1 MADESTLEGTVE
13 RIVFTNAENQF
24 TVLRLRVE
32 GEAGLATVVG
42 QLPPL
47 SPGEGVRFTGAW
59 TRDRRFGR
67 QFQARGFELSLPSTE
82 KGLARYL
89 VSVSKGIGEEKARR
103 IVDRFG
109 ESTPQVIEET
119 PERLLEVD
127 GIGPALAKR
136 IRDGWA
142 RERGVREVM
151 VYLRG
156 HDISPRLAMKIWK
169 AYGAR
174 SVERVRENPYAVA
187 TEIEGIGWKTADR
200 IARSLGV
207 PPDAPARIEAGALFL
222 LGEWADQGHT
232 CASREYFER
241 RAADFLETDPGSVEA
256 AIERLLAR
264 RALRERHDAERGP
277 LVFLPRLDGA
287 EREVAADLAR
297 LAGATTTDP
306 PRDLDERLAAAITE
320 GGIELGER
328 QRLAL
333 ATVLHERILVVTG
346 GPGTGK
352 TTLVRI
358 VIRLLERLGVSVL
371 LAAPTG
377 RAAKRLSEA
386 TDRPASTLHRLLEWD
401 PRSGVFGRGRARPL
415 EAKAVIVDEASMIDL
430 LLMQALA
437 AAIPTGALLL
447 LVGDTDQLPPVG
459 PGNVLRD
466 LIASGAGRV
475 VRLDK
480 IYRQAERSA
489 IVQSAHRVNRGE
501 LPEIAPRGAA
511 SAAALDPAVD
521 FHFLD
526 SPHSD
531 GSLAALKSLVTG
543 ALVRDF
549 GLDPFRDLQVLSPMY
564 RGAIGVDNL
573 NRELQALL
581 NPLGIPV
588 ARGEAAYRIGDKVM
602 QIRNNY
608 QKDVWNGDIGRV
620 ADVHAEDRELLVDFD
635 GRLVAYE
642 WEDLDEITLAYA
654 CSVHKAQG
662 SEYRAVLLPLHMEHA
677 VMLRRNLLYTAITR
691 GRRWVFLVGDRRALS
706 LAVRNTREEAR
717 VTALT
722 ERLRGGAA
730 WERDERD
737 EREGGEEPKS

>member
-1 MADESTLEGTVE
+1 MADETILEGTVE
-13 RIVFTNAENQF
+13 RIVFTNPLNQF
-24 TVLRLRVE
+24 TVLRVRVE
-32 GEAGLATVVG
+32 GMAGIATVVG

-47 SPGEGVRFTGAW
+47 APGEGVRFTGAW
-59 TRDRRFGR
+59 AHDRRFGR
-67 QFQARGFELSLPSTE
+67 QFQARAFELAVPSTL
-82 KGLARYL
+82 KGIARYL
-89 VSVSKGIGEEKARR
+89 ASVCKGIGEAKAQR

-109 ESTPQVIEET
+109 GETFRVIEEA
-119 PERLLEVD
+119 PDRLLEVE
-127 GIGPALAKR
+127 GIGPVALR
-136 IRDGWA
+136 SIRDGWS

-151 VYLRG
+151 VFLQG

-174 SVERVRENPYAVA
+174 AIDRVRENPYAVA
-187 TEIEGIGWKTADR
+187 TEIDGIGWKTADR
-200 IARSLGV
+200 IARSLGI
-207 PPDAPARIEAGALFL
+207 PADAPARIEAGALFL

-241 RAADFLETDPGSVEA
+241 RAAAFLETDPGSLEGAVD
-256 AIERLLAR
+256 RFLGR
-264 RALRERHDAERGP
+264 RALRERHDPERGP
-277 LVFLPRLDGA
+277 LLFLPRLDDA
-287 EREVAADLAR
+287 EREVAADLLR
-297 LAGATTTDP
+297 LAGPAP
-306 PRDLDERLAAAITE
+306 GNLPFDLDDRVAAAIRE
-320 GGIELGER
+320 GGIELGEQQER
-328 QRLAL
+328 AVE
-333 ATVLHERILVVTG
+333 AVLHEKILVVTG

-358 VIRLLERLGVSVL
+358 VIRLLERLGFGVL

-401 PRSGVFGRGRARPL
+401 PRTGVFGRARARPL
-415 EAKAVIVDEASMIDL
+415 EARAVIVDEASMIDL

-466 LIASGAGRV
+466 LIGSGVGRV

-489 IVQSAHRVNRGE
+489 IVLSAHRVNRGE
-501 LPEIAPRGAA
+501 LPEIGPRGSAA
-511 SAAALDPAVD
+511 AAALDPAVD

-526 SPHSD
+526 SPDSD
-531 GSLAALKSLVTG
+531 GSLTALKGLVTG
-543 ALVRDF
+543 PLVRDF

-581 NPLGIPV
+581 NPLGVPV
-588 ARGEAAYRIGDKVM
+588 ERAEVAYRIGDKVM

-642 WEDLDEITLAYA
+642 WDDLDEITLAYA

-662 SEYRAVLLPLHMEHA
+662 SEYRAVIVPLHMEHA

-691 GRRWVFLVGDRRALS
+691 GRRWVFLIGDRRALS

-717 VTALT
+717 VTALA

-737 EREGGEEPKS
+737 EYEGGVEPKF

>member
-1 MADESTLEGTVE
+1 MDEESTLEGSVE
-13 RIVFTNAENQF
+13 RIVFTNPENQF

-47 SPGEGVRFTGAW
+47 SPGEGVRFTGTW

-67 QFQARGFELSLPSTE
+67 QFQAQSFELSLPATR

-89 VSVSKGIGEEKARR
+89 VSVCKGIGDEKARR

-109 ESTPQVIEET
+109 EGTPKVIEET
-119 PERLLEVD
+119 PERLLEVE
-127 GIGPALAKR
+127 GIGPALAKKVR
-136 IRDGWA
+136 EGWN
-142 RERGVREVM
+142 RERGIREVM
-151 VYLRG
+151 IYLRG

-174 SVERVRENPYAVA
+174 SVERIREDPYAVA
-187 TEIEGIGWKTADR
+187 GEIEGIGWKTADR
-200 IARSLGV
+200 IARSIGI
-207 PPDAPARIEAGALFL
+207 PADAPARIEAGALYL
-222 LGEWADQGHT
+222 LGEAADQGHT

-241 RAADFLETDPGSVEA
+241 RAADFLETDPGTVEA

-264 RALRERHDAERGP
+264 RALRERHDRERGP
-277 LVFLPRLDGA
+277 LLFLPRLDAA

-297 LAGATTTDP
+297 LAGAAPAEP
-306 PRDLDERLAAAITE
+306 PRDLDDRLAAAISE
-320 GGIELGER
+320 GGIDLDEGQRAALG
-328 QRLAL
+328 A
-333 ATVLHERILVVTG
+333 VLHGRILVVTG

-352 TTLVRI
+352 TTLVRT

-386 TDRPASTLHRLLEWD
+386 TARPAATLHRLLEWD
-401 PRSGVFGRGRARPL
+401 PRTGVFGRARARPL
-415 EAKAVIVDEASMIDL
+415 EAKSVIVDEASMVDL
-430 LLMQALA
+430 LLMQALV

-480 IYRQAERSA
+480 IYRQTERST
-489 IVQSAHRVNRGE
+489 IVLSAHRVNRGE
-501 LPEIAPRGAA
+501 LPEIAPRGAP
-511 SAAALDPAVD
+511 AAGALDPAVD

-526 SPHSD
+526 SPD
-531 GSLAALKSLVTG
+531 AEGSLAALKGLVTG
-543 ALVRDF
+543 ALARDF

-564 RGAIGVDNL
+564 RGAVGVDNL

-581 NPLGIPV
+581 NPEGTPV
-588 ARGEAAYRIGDKVM
+588 ARGETAYRLGDKVM

-620 ADVHAEDRELLVDFD
+620 VDVHADDRELLVDFD

-642 WEDLDEITLAYA
+642 WDDLDEITLAYA
-654 CSVHKAQG
+654 CSVHKSQG
-662 SEYRAVLLPLHMEHA
+662 SEYRAVILPLHMEHA

-691 GRRWVFLVGDRRALS
+691 GRRWVFLVGERRALS
-706 LAVRNTREEAR
+706 LAVRNTREESR
-717 VTALT
+717 VTALA
-722 ERLRGGAA
+722 ERLRGGTSWGA
-730 WERDERD
+730 D
-737 EREGGEEPKS
+737 EREEIDGP